1 MFFVC
6 FFDGRN
12 PKDMSKIMADFK
24 CKLIV
29 IDGLDGSGKATQSQ
43 LLSKRLN
50 EMGYRARTISFPDYE
65 SDSSALVRMYLGG
78 KLGSSPDDVNAYA
91 ASTFYAVD
99 RVASYINTWRR
110 DYESYDYI
118 IADRYTT
125 SNIIHQMA
133 KVAESE
139 RDSYIEWLYDFE
151 FNRLELPAP
160 DMVIFLDVDPA
171 ISQKLIYGRY
181 GGDESKKDIH
191 ESDFAYL
198 LRCRGSAVYA
208 IERLGWVRIDCTE
221 DGEMRTIEEI
231 NDDIISLLQNG
242 DTNDKID

>member
-1 MFFVC
+1 
-6 FFDGRN
+6 
-12 PKDMSKIMADFK
+12 MANTK

-29 IDGLDGSGKATQSQ
+29 IDGLDGSGKATQSK
-43 LLSKRLN
+43 LLSDKLN
-50 EMGYRARTISFPDYE
+50 TLGYRARTISFPDYE
-65 SDSSALVRMYLGG
+65 SDSSSLVKMYLGG

-99 RVASYINTWRR
+99 RVASYLNTWRA

-133 KVAESE
+133 KVAEDE
-139 RDSYIEWLYDFE
+139 RDSYINWLFDFE
-151 FNRLELPAP
+151 YRRLELPAP

-171 ISQKLIYGRY
+171 ISQKLIFGRY

-191 ESDFAYL
+191 ESDVAYL
-198 LRCRGSAVYA
+198 LRCRTSAVYA
-208 IERLGWVRIDCTE
+208 IEHLGWKRIDCTE
-221 DGEMRTIEEI
+221 DGSMRTIEEI
-231 NDDIISLLQNG
+231 HDRILALIPDI
-242 DTNDKID
+242 K